1 MIQHY
6 PERIDQIREWENDFD
21 NLNGIS
27 TFFPRNKV
35 PPRFRTKN
43 ITTKKGRLM
52 KVCTID
58 DVVTWAKTGW
68 RARGNAPDIGGLYQF
83 QLAEMGPRLCL
94 AHYAA
99 CE

>member
-1 MIQHY
+1 MIHNS

-21 NLNGIS
+21 NLNGLS
-27 TFFPRNKV
+27 TFFARNKV
-35 PPRFRTKN
+35 PRRFRTKT
-43 ITTKKGRLM
+43 IMTKKGKQM

-58 DVVTWAKTGW
+58 DVVAWAKTGW
-68 RARGNAPDIGGLYQF
+68 RAKGSAPDIGGLYQF
-83 QLAEMGPRLCL
+83 QLAEMEPRLCL